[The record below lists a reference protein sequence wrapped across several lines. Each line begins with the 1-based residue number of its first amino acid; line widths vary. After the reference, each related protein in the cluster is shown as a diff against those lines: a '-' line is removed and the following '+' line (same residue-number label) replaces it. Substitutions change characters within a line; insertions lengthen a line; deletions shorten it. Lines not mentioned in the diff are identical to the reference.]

1 MTSVLLQPG
10 EHTHSG
16 DPVEN
21 SLLAVRD
28 HMKAKAVEGRE
39 SNHQILLGA
48 AAASSDAVAS
58 QMPSVSTMRRTLRK
72 QRRRAIHPYT
82 IPTTKRNLEIPVEF
96 KVTLRGED
104 FLLHDTGFGDS
115 ERILVFSTAEN
126 LRKLGESELWF
137 ADGTFKVSPSLF
149 YQVYTIHGSLHGTVV
164 PLVFALLSN
173 KTQSTYA
180 RLFSVLR
187 AHINHLNVKVI
198 YTDFELAAMN
208 SFQNQFPGVLLQ
220 ACFFH
225 LAQSVYRK
233 VQENHDLRQ
242 RYDTDKDFSVLMRM
256 LPALAFIPLGDLDAA
271 FDSLMEIFPDEAMP
285 LAQYFEDTYLGRRR
299 GLRRISPMFAPSLWN
314 VNDAVHQHL
323 PRTNNSAEAWHRGFQ
338 VSFSNVKV
346 PGSFGS
352 RKLGRR
358 DDGDPTSGCRRSSFV
373 KSSRRRASRRRPS

>member
-96 KVTLRGED
+96 KV
-104 FLLHDTGFGDS
+104 
-115 ERILVFSTAEN
+115 
-126 LRKLGESELWF
+126 
-137 ADGTFKVSPSLF
+137 SPSLF

-208 SFQNQFPGVLLQ
+208 SFQNQFPGVRLQ

-338 VSFSNVKV
+338 STVACASPTIWAFLAALKKEQALTEMKLAQASTGHAARMPK
-346 PGSFGS
+346 
-352 RKLGRR
+352 RKYQDCNMRIENILSQYVQS
-358 DDGDPTSGCRRSSFV
+358 DVLDTL
-373 KSSRRRASRRRPS
+373 RAVAFNIGL